1 MKVHLTRVVQNRKW
15 TRLMLACAAG
25 LGLWKCEGQRGE
37 PVSVVVT
44 PSRYEFD
51 IPKGWVKS
59 GGPGGNVICSVPLP
73 QCQAGTGGVP
83 NYNAAQIIF
92 SEFKGNRD
100 AANREASRLVSTQR
114 QERDDQ
120 VSWVATSEF
129 DRVLLRT
136 IRWDYQSE
144 ALDPI
149 PRLRTKVH
157 YLFLDHAIVKAFLM
171 YWLDDPRGHQYEKD
185 CEQML
190 KSVKR

>member
-1 MKVHLTRVVQNRKW
+1 
-15 TRLMLACAAG
+15 
-25 LGLWKCEGQRGE
+25 
-37 PVSVVVT
+37 
-44 PSRYEFD
+44 
-51 IPKGWVKS
+51 
-59 GGPGGNVICSVPLP
+59 
-73 QCQAGTGGVP
+73 
-83 NYNAAQIIF
+83 
-92 SEFKGNRD
+92 
-100 AANREASRLVSTQR
+100 VSTQR